1 MKKSYGKVHRY
12 RTAFGHTAGFWV
24 RRVGL
29 LAAAGLGVAMGN
41 APAEVQRAA
50 NLVTGANTESGAACA
65 IRRFLLGESD

>member
-29 LAAAGLGVAMGN
+29 LAAAGL
-41 APAEVQRAA
+41 
-50 NLVTGANTESGAACA
+50 LL
-65 IRRFLLGESD
+65 FLLGWVIGPAVINAGTSA